1 MKIETKTPSKV
12 VIRHSK
18 MNGQLSRLELIYD
31 DATTQAIATAVIS
44 LIEAGMSM
52 DIGDMITVTASPD

>member
-12 VIRHSK
+12 VIRFTK
-18 MNGQLSRLELIYD
+18 MNGQLSRMELDYGD
-31 DATTQAIATAVIS
+31 TTGHAIAAAVIA

-52 DIGDMITVTASPD
+52 DVGDMITVTASPD